1 MFDEPVYALGDRRGS
16 LMGRRESIAAPV
28 RAATLLRRAAV
39 VVLSAVGVSLP
50 ATGYGDVRIERTETT
65 VRVTTSK
72 DTVADVLAAFCATL
86 DVRYRTSI
94 PLDRVVSGTYSGSVT
109 KIIGRLLDGHDFVI
123 KSDGGLIDVTV
134 YAGRGS
140 GGERLD
146 FELLPV
152 VAPKAAGAAP
162 PKRERGPTLPS
173 QVTIFSEHG
182 GSQSYQA
189 YVPPQQDPPASPLL
203 SNLPISPGK
212 AYPAGTPAPP
222 MDCAPRASRPAPST
236 AAAPSAPPIA
246 VTEPDSAPVA
256 VEQPE
261 PAPALALSP
270 VSRPQAGAVLSSR
283 RSPKLSPR

>member
-1 MFDEPVYALGDRRGS
+1 MFDEPVYALSDRRGS

-50 ATGYGDVRIERTETT
+50 ASGYGEVRIERTETT

-72 DTVADVLAAFCATL
+72 DTVADVLAAFCTTL

-94 PLDRVVSGTYSGSVT
+94 PLDRVVSGTYAGSVT

-123 KSDGGLIDVTV
+123 KSDGGMIDVTI
-134 YAGRGS
+134 YAGRGG

-146 FELLPV
+146 FDLRPV
-152 VAPKAAGAAP
+152 VAPKVEGAVR
-162 PKRERGPTLPS
+162 PKPERGPTLPS

-189 YVPPQQDPPASPLL
+189 YVPPKQEPPASTLL
-203 SNLPISPGK
+203 SNFPISPGK
-212 AYPAGTPAPP
+212 AYPAGEPAPP
-222 MDCAPRASRPAPST
+222 MAADCAPRTFRPVPAT
-236 AAAPSAPPIA
+236 AAAPIA

-270 VSRPQAGAVLSSR
+270 VSRPQAGAVLSSK
-283 RSPKLSPR
+283 RSPKPSPR